1 MLQCISLFH
10 KQSNMILDNHGS
22 DGSVNGV
29 PNVSL
34 DHVANATADDAINDA
49 VNVVGNGDVTHVA
62 NGFVSHSTNAGINRA
77 TTTSMSIS
85 ARLARVANT
94 QDRGRQFYL
103 FFERYRFIL
112 LNGQRDDRRHINR
125 ERVLL
130 QQLEAFLS
138 KVEGLHNSVLIN
150 RTLALL
156 RALIAIVELRIRA
169 YSRNVADAGRM
180 ASLLMD
186 YLADVTHM

>member
-10 KQSNMILDNHGS
+10 KQSNMTMDNHRS

-34 DHVANATADDAINDA
+34 DHVANATADDANNGA
-49 VNVVGNGDVTHVA
+49 VNAVGDGDVTHVA

-77 TTTSMSIS
+77 TTTSVSIS

-138 KVEGLHNSVLIN
+138 EVEWLQNLVLIN

-156 RALIAIVELRIRA
+156 RALIAIVELRICA